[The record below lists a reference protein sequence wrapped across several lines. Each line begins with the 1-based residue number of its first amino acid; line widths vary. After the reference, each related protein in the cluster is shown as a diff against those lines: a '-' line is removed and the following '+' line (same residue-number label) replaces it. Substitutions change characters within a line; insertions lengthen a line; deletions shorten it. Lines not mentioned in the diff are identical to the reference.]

1 MELMENQQKHGTKK
15 KEALSKVEKK
25 GGETPNKIIVEEEEK
40 TWDGP
45 LGEAVRHA
53 NSPQIYAVPEAIPRT
68 TTIETGNQKPLSNP
82 DEARPQTQKP
92 TVIQQPVANDD
103 EEPSSE
109 DLKKQSIKHS
119 EETNVSD
126 KRGYN
131 ELKTKKE

>member
-1 MELMENQQKHGTKK
+1 MENQQKHSTKK
-15 KEALSKVEKK
+15 KEALSKVEKN
-25 GGETPNKIIVEEEEK
+25 GGETPNKVIVEEEEK

-53 NSPQIYAVPEAIPRT
+53 NSPQIYAVPKAIPRT

-103 EEPSSE
+103 EKPSSE
-109 DLKKQSIKHS
+109 EVKKQSIEHS
-119 EETNVSD
+119 EKNNVSD

>member
-1 MELMENQQKHGTKK
+1 MENQQKHSTKK
-15 KEALSKVEKK
+15 NEALSKVEKN
-25 GGETPNKIIVEEEEK
+25 GGETPNKVIVEEEEK

-53 NSPQIYAVPEAIPRT
+53 NSAQIYAVPEAIPRT

-82 DEARPQTQKP
+82 DEARPKTQKP

-103 EEPSSE
+103 EQPSSE
-109 DLKKQSIKHS
+109 ELQKQSIEHS
-119 EETNVSD
+119 EKNNVSD